1 MGGGASKKK
10 SGPNPFAKETKP
22 EQRASADSVD
32 DDDEEVPLPQS
43 KFAGAGDSVFLTT
56 NRKSAR
62 RLSDYRDE
70 RKTYLCCLKGKNP
83 HEDGKPMQF
92 AQPVEDAAAD
102 FDVEAGSQ
110 NRS

>member
-43 KFAGAGDSVFLTT
+43 KFAGAGDSVFF
-56 NRKSAR
+56 NRKELAR
-62 RLSDYRDE
+62 RGINVEKDL
-70 RKTYLCCLKGKNP
+70 
-83 HEDGKPMQF
+83 DGKGDD
-92 AQPVEDAAAD
+92 EGEGE
-102 FDVEAGSQ
+102 EA
-110 NRS
+110 